1 VQPSSHAGD
10 ALLKRSALPTVALFL
25 AAAWLIIVVQHWAET
40 SRTLGD
46 MDDAMRLVEL
56 RGFIDGHSWFNLHE
70 PRLGPPEGYDTHW
83 SRLIDAGLAGL
94 LWLFGL
100 FTGPAMAERLMRVV
114 WPMLWLLPTMA
125 GVTPIAWRIAGREAA
140 PLALVLTAVGL
151 PAFAHFAPGRIDH
164 HNVQIALAVLLVA
177 AVAWSDRERWAA
189 AAAGALTAAALAI
202 GFEGLPYI
210 VLAGIALALRFI
222 FTTDGDRALVRYG
235 VWAAGGVAAAFL
247 VSVGPAHWGRAA
259 CDAIAIN
266 STLALILATLGLAL
280 AGRLLA
286 PASWPIRAA
295 GVAAAGAVAAAAF
308 VAVEP
313 RCLAG
318 PFAMLDP
325 TVRALWFNHVS
336 EMQPLWAVALKSPP
350 AGAAIGA
357 FPAVGL
363 LALALIARDRATR
376 RDFGFLVAAAA
387 LVIATA
393 VMCSMVRA
401 FSYAIWLAIPMVAA
415 GVVRLFPPL
424 WSGTLAARTLIALL
438 LTPAATAAVAMAA
451 VEALTARAPEPENSR
466 VAAGCLLDKSYDKLA
481 ALPPGL
487 VATDIDYGPF
497 VLALTPHAVMSAPYH
512 RLVGPIIAA
521 NEIFA
526 LAPDAARKVVAGAK
540 PDYLAV
546 CGRHT
551 LGHIGEAERDAS
563 LWGRLAAGDVPP
575 WLDRVEE
582 TRDGPFAVYRVK
594 P

>member
-1 VQPSSHAGD
+1 
-10 ALLKRSALPTVALFL
+10 LLKRSAVPIVLFL
-25 AAAWLIIVVQHWAET
+25 AAAWLIIVVQLLADHWAET
-40 SRTLGD
+40 GRSLGD

-56 RGFIDGHSWFNLHE
+56 RGFIDGHGWFNLHE
-70 PRLGPPEGYDTHW
+70 PRLGPREGYDTHW

-100 FTGPAMAERLMRVV
+100 FTGPAMAERLMRAV

-125 GVTPIAWRIAGREAA
+125 GATALAWRVAGRDAA
-140 PLALVLTAVGL
+140 PIALVLTAVGL

-177 AVAWSDRERWAA
+177 AVVWSDRERWAA
-189 AAAGALTAAALAI
+189 AAAGVLTGAAMAI

-210 VLAGIALALRFI
+210 VLAGASLALRFI
-222 FTTDGDRALVRYG
+222 FTPDGNRALVRYG
-235 VWAAGGVAAAFL
+235 VWAAGSVAAAFL
-247 VSVGPAHWGRAA
+247 VSVGPAHWGRTA

-266 STLALILATLGLAL
+266 STVGLTVATLAL
-280 AGRLLA
+280 ALVGWVLA
-286 PASWPIRAA
+286 PAGWPVRAA

-318 PFAMLDP
+318 PFAMMDP
-325 TVRALWFNHVS
+325 TVRALWFNNVS
-336 EMQPLWAVALKSPP
+336 EMQSLWAVATKSPP
-350 AGAAIGA
+350 AGAAIAA

-363 LALALIARDRATR
+363 LALGLIARDPATR

-424 WSGTLAARTLIALL
+424 RSGTLAARALVAL
-438 LTPAATAAVAMAA
+438 FLAPAVTAAVAMAA
-451 VEALTARAPEPENSR
+451 VEALTARVPEPENSR
-466 VAAGCLLDKSYDKLA
+466 VAAGCLLDKSYEKLA

-521 NEIFA
+521 HEIFA
-526 LAPDAARKVVAGAK
+526 LPPDAAHEVVAAAK

-551 LGHIGEAERDAS
+551 LGHIGAAERDAS
-563 LWGRLAAGDVPP
+563 LWGRLAAGDIPP
-575 WLDRVEE
+575 WLERVEA
-582 TRDGPFAVYRVK
+582 TRDAPFAVYRVK